1 MVLYKKLEKLL
12 LEAGLSEQE
21 ILIYISLLKKPALT
35 VWEIVQRTGL
45 KKSTVYDAFSVL
57 KGLQMVEKTSETIRA
72 LSLKTLVTELSRKQ
86 RKTGKTAYKLKQ
98 IAPFL
103 RLPRETIEEFET
115 FYTPDQ
121 IIDAYLEMAVLP
133 YDVNLDFGD
142 YENFIT
148 AIGSND
154 LGLQFRNKRAKH
166 ASHHAICTTYGPN
179 LAAFCKKED
188 LQKFKNIFDVHP
200 ELHFQNRW
208 IIFSD
213 TNDYVLFNDVSE
225 PDYPC
230 STLVK
235 SKAVADIQ
243 RLQFDNFSRLF
254 RKAQNAASS
263 VAGCS

>member
-21 ILIYISLLKKPALT
+21 VLIYISLLKKPAST
-35 VWEIVQRTGL
+35 IWEIVQRIGL

-57 KGLQMVEKTSETIRA
+57 KNLQMVERTPESIRA
-72 LSLKTLVTELSRKQ
+72 LSLKVFVAELSRNR
-86 RKTGKTAYKLKQ
+86 RKTDKIAYKLKQ

-103 RLPRETIEEFET
+103 RLPRESIENFET

-121 IIDAYLEMAVLP
+121 IIDAYLTMAALP

-154 LGLQFRNKRAKH
+154 LGLQFRSKRVKH
-166 ASHHAICTTYGPN
+166 ASHRAICTTYGSN

-188 LQKFKNIFDVHP
+188 LEKFKNVFDVHT
-200 ELHFQNRW
+200 EINFKNRW

-213 TNDYVLFNDVSE
+213 TNDHVLFNDVSE
-225 PDYPC
+225 PDYPY
-230 STLVK
+230 SILIK
-235 SKAVADIQ
+235 SKIIADIQ
-243 RLQFDNFSRLF
+243 RMQFNNFSNFF
-254 RKAQNAASS
+254 RKT
-263 VAGCS
+263 

>member
-1 MVLYKKLEKLL
+1 MVLHKKLEKLL

-21 ILIYISLLKKPALT
+21 VLVYISLLKKPASSI
-35 VWEIVQRTGL
+35 WEIIQRTGL
-45 KKSTVYDAFSVL
+45 RKSTVYDAFSIL
-57 KGLQMVEKTSETIRA
+57 KNLQMVEKTPEAIRA
-72 LSLKTLVTELSRKQ
+72 LSLKTLVAELLRKR
-86 RKTGKTAYKLKQ
+86 RKTGKIAYKLKE

-103 RLPRETIEEFET
+103 RLPREAIEDFET

-121 IIDAYLEMAVLP
+121 IIDAYLTMATLP

-166 ASHHAICTTYGPN
+166 ASHHAICTTYGSN

-188 LQKFKNIFDVHP
+188 LEKFKNIFDVHT
-200 ELHFQNRW
+200 EINFKNRW

-225 PDYPC
+225 PDYPY
-230 STLVK
+230 STLIK
-235 SKAVADIQ
+235 SKVIADIQ

-254 RKAQNAASS
+254 RKAQNSF
-263 VAGCS
+263 